1 VARRDQYA
9 QRPRADNEPQRRA
22 EVHRLAIDSGLH
34 RLGSGHLQAEC
45 GPGSPYRA
53 VGFAGYV
60 EQEDPEMT
68 GVERRAG
75 TASQRII
82 QRVGVVGH
90 KNDGEMMVL
99 VSQVVY

>member
-1 VARRDQYA
+1 
-9 QRPRADNEPQRRA
+9 
-22 EVHRLAIDSGLH
+22 
-34 RLGSGHLQAEC
+34 
-45 GPGSPYRA
+45 